1 MELSKFKRLIGAACR
16 VCGRRQVG
24 RGRNSLG
31 HLVEACGACGS
42 ANLRGP
48 SGRVDR
54 FERGRYVGSFDVAES
69 LVGAQGRRTTSST
82 SRRSPT
88 R

>member
-1 MELSKFKRLIGAACR
+1 MEHSRFKRLVGAACR

-31 HLVEACGACGS
+31 YLVEACGACGS

-48 SGRVDR
+48 GGRVDR
-54 FERGRYVGSFDVAES
+54 FERGRYVGAFDVAQPIAEEV
-69 LVGAQGRRTTSST
+69 LA
-82 SRRSPT
+82 
-88 R
+88 